1 VVGWL
6 AAVITVGGL
15 TYLLV
20 WYVPDTLA
28 RRHADASVESAWIS
42 AVAITLG
49 VVATAAVA
57 VAAFWYSRSTNQATI
72 DAAKDST
79 DKTLD
84 AAREAQFPDRYSKAI
99 EQLGS
104 DNMDV
109 RLGGIYALE
118 GIAVDSARHHPT
130 VMEVLAAFIR
140 EHSREQWPVPGSDD
154 AAVPERT
161 TRPDVQAALTVIGR
175 RDAARDRRRI
185 DLHGADLIRA
195 NLTRA
200 NLTRANLDHA
210 NLTGAILTGANLT
223 DTFLAGANLTR
234 ANLDHAFLAGA
245 NLIRAILTGANLA
258 RAMLTGAK
266 LTRANLTDAN
276 LTSAFLGGAPLTLAN
291 LARAFLD
298 ADFTRVYLTR
308 ANLDDAVL
316 TRANLTRANLTGA
329 NLTRAF
335 LVGAI
340 LPSDRLGGANLTG
353 ANLTRANLTHANLT
367 GAILSA
373 TNLADTELADARFSE
388 AMPVPEGWVRDAGTG
403 RLKRSD
409 ERQKGQPSAG

>member
-1 VVGWL
+1 MTSNGKRRRSIRWL

-210 NLTGAILTGANLT
+210 
-223 DTFLAGANLTR
+223 
-234 ANLDHAFLAGA
+234 FLAGA

>member
-200 NLTRANLDHA
+200 NLDHA
-210 NLTGAILTGANLT
+210 NLT
-223 DTFLAGANLTR
+223 
-234 ANLDHAFLAGA
+234 
-245 NLIRAILTGANLA
+245 
-258 RAMLTGAK
+258 
-266 LTRANLTDAN
+266 
-276 LTSAFLGGAPLTLAN
+276 
-291 LARAFLD
+291 
-298 ADFTRVYLTR
+298 
-308 ANLDDAVL
+308 
-316 TRANLTRANLTGA
+316 
-329 NLTRAF
+329 
-335 LVGAI
+335 
-340 LPSDRLGGANLTG
+340 
-353 ANLTRANLTHANLT
+353 
-367 GAILSA
+367 
-373 TNLADTELADARFSE
+373 
-388 AMPVPEGWVRDAGTG
+388 
-403 RLKRSD
+403 
-409 ERQKGQPSAG
+409 

>member
-1 VVGWL
+1 MVGWL

-210 NLTGAILTGANLT
+210 
-223 DTFLAGANLTR
+223 
-234 ANLDHAFLAGA
+234 FLAGA

>member
-1 VVGWL
+1 MVGWL

-200 NLTRANLDHA
+200 NLT
-210 NLTGAILTGANLT
+210 
-223 DTFLAGANLTR
+223 
-234 ANLDHAFLAGA
+234 
-245 NLIRAILTGANLA
+245 
-258 RAMLTGAK
+258 
-266 LTRANLTDAN
+266 
-276 LTSAFLGGAPLTLAN
+276 
-291 LARAFLD
+291 
-298 ADFTRVYLTR
+298 
-308 ANLDDAVL
+308 
-316 TRANLTRANLTGA
+316 
-329 NLTRAF
+329 
-335 LVGAI
+335 
-340 LPSDRLGGANLTG
+340 
-353 ANLTRANLTHANLT
+353 HANLT